1 MMQTCCEN
9 EPFLPRVCSSSYMLH
24 VLQLKMWCLLGQ
36 LPQAMWTVHIL
47 PLLGLRDLS
56 RLDCSGCSKQGRAEL
71 LAMIENHSI
80 QVHDGNVKGGMRALI
95 QWISSRRLKI
105 ETITITRN
113 HCVAL
118 DSIDEQLSLTE
129 VGNISL
135 SYSAIA
141 EGMNNGLV
149 IVSDNTLSRV
159 KSLYFGPF
167 APLDILTAHVPK
179 DMIVAEAILY
189 MPNLTH
195 LTIALNAELGDKLCL
210 VLALRG
216 GLLREVSIHA
226 YAIPDAEVVVE
237 TVAGACP
244 MLRSFMLEYHQTNN
258 TVTLDSLQSLL
269 SECPR
274 LQELFI
280 SPPDREDS
288 LGSAAALLNA
298 ATKFTTVHY
307 SKLILDRVALAT
319 WVTHGTKLTSVGLTW
334 QLYQADIDER
344 AGDAF
349 AHVRDLTA
357 SNLADEDAL
366 RGLQE
371 ALRHTTRLQTLTVT
385 LDCIEAP
392 GLPLSLVTQLAAF
405 WTHLVSVAL
414 HNGAGLD
421 DDDAVD
427 AAFSALAEH
436 NPHLQA
442 LLMHHCVYIGD
453 QTVSAITK
461 HCPHFE
467 SLEVYPQLWA
477 SDAGLVALVRACLHL
492 TRITT
497 GASSVTD
504 AGLLAVAENGA
515 PFLES
520 LRLQTSSPV
529 SERTKAMLKEGC
541 PKLRNLNLQVW
552 SGLWKGD

>member
-1 MMQTCCEN
+1 
-9 EPFLPRVCSSSYMLH
+9 MLH
-24 VLQLKMWCLLGQ
+24 VLQLKMWCLLWQ
-36 LPQAMWTVHIL
+36 LPQAMWTVHVL

-95 QWISSRRLKI
+95 QWISFRRLKV
-105 ETITITRN
+105 ETITVTRN

-118 DSIDEQLSLTE
+118 DSFDKQLSLTE

-141 EGMNNGLV
+141 EGMNNGLG

-167 APLDILTAHVPK
+167 APLDISTAHVPK
-179 DMIVAEAILY
+179 DMIVAETILY
-189 MPNLTH
+189 MPKLTH
-195 LTIALNAELGDKLCL
+195 LTVTLNAELGDKLCL

-226 YAIPDAEVVVE
+226 YAVPDAEVVIE

-244 MLRSFMLEYHQTNN
+244 LLRSFMLEYHLTNN

-280 SPPDREDS
+280 SPPAGEDS
-288 LGSAAALLNA
+288 LGSEAALLKA
-298 ATKFTTVHY
+298 ATEFTTLHC
-307 SKLILDRVALAT
+307 SKLILDRAALSA
-319 WVTHGTKLTSVGLTW
+319 WVTHGTDLTSVGLTW
-334 QLYQADIDER
+334 QLYQADIDEC
-344 AGDAF
+344 AGDAL

-357 SNLADEDAL
+357 SNLADEGTVH
-366 RGLQE
+366 GLQE
-371 ALRHTTRLQTLTVT
+371 ALHHTTRLQTLTVT
-385 LDCIEAP
+385 LDRIVAP
-392 GLPLSLVTQLAAF
+392 RLPLSLVTQLAASC
-405 WTHLVSVAL
+405 THLVSVAL

-421 DDDAVD
+421 DGDAVD

-442 LLMHHCVYIGD
+442 LLVHHCVYIGD
-453 QTVSAITK
+453 QTVGAIAK
-461 HCPHFE
+461 HCPRFR
-467 SLEVYPQLWA
+467 SLEVYPELRV
-477 SDAGLVALVRACLHL
+477 SDASLLALVRACLHL
-492 TRITT
+492 TSITT

-529 SERTKAMLKEGC
+529 SESTRTVLMERF
-541 PKLRNLNLQVW
+541 PKLQVW
-552 SGLWKGD
+552 SGL

>member
-24 VLQLKMWCLLGQ
+24 VLQLMMWCLLGQ
-36 LPQAMWTVHIL
+36 LPRAMWTVHIL
-47 PLLGLRDLS
+47 PLLSLRDSS
-56 RLDCSGCSKQGRAEL
+56 RLDCSVCSKRARAEL
-71 LAMIENHSI
+71 LAMIEDHSI
-80 QVHDGNVKGGMRALI
+80 QVHDGTVKGGMRALI
-95 QWISSRRLKI
+95 QWISFRRLKV

-118 DSIDEQLSLTE
+118 KSIDEQLSLTE

-135 SYSAIA
+135 SYPAIT
-141 EGMNNGLV
+141 EDMNNGLV
-149 IVSDNTLSRV
+149 VVSDNTLSRV

-167 APLDILTAHVPK
+167 SPLDISTAHVPK
-179 DMIVAEAILY
+179 DMIVAETILY
-189 MPNLTH
+189 MPKLTH
-195 LTIALNAELGDKLCL
+195 LTVTLNAELGDKLCL

-226 YAIPDAEVVVE
+226 YAVPDAEVVVE

-244 MLRSFMLEYHQTNN
+244 LLRSFMLEYHLTNN
-258 TVTLDSLQSLL
+258 TVALDSLQSLL

-280 SPPDREDS
+280 SPPTGED
-288 LGSAAALLNA
+288 LLASAAQLLNA
-298 ATKFTTVHY
+298 STNFTTLHC
-307 SKLILDRVALAT
+307 SKLILDRAALSA
-319 WVTHGTKLTSVGLTW
+319 WATHGTNLTSVGLTW

-344 AGDAF
+344 AGDAL

-371 ALRHTTRLQTLTVT
+371 ALHYTTRLQALTVT
-385 LDCIEAP
+385 LDRIEAP
-392 GLPLSLVTQLAAF
+392 GLPLSLVTQLAASC
-405 WTHLVSVAL
+405 THLVSVAL

-421 DDDAVD
+421 DGDAVD
-427 AAFSALAEH
+427 AAFAVLAEH

-442 LLMHHCVYIGD
+442 LLMHPCVYIGD
-453 QTVSAITK
+453 QTVGAIAK
-461 HCPHFE
+461 HCPRFR
-467 SLEVYPQLWA
+467 SLEVYPELRV